1 MSTKTGTLRNKLIDE
16 VHMGKITFMCPDCGS
31 RFIERTQLK
40 DHIQVVHERNK
51 SHQYPISGKRVGFK
65 HNIDDRIQGVLENDK
80 CSLCEYACSIWKIDM
95 ENHIKEVHE
104 ENKPLKAHF
113 AVPNLN

>member
-1 MSTKTGTLRNKLIDE
+1 MNVHNVTNVSQKKSTLGYHIKVVHEKKEDDLNLLSTKTGTLRNKHIDE
-16 VHMGKITFMCPDCGS
+16 VHVGKITFMCPDCGS

-65 HNIDDRIQGVLENDK
+65 HNIDDRI
-80 CSLCEYACSIWKIDM
+80 
-95 ENHIKEVHE
+95 
-104 ENKPLKAHF
+104 
-113 AVPNLN
+113 